1 MTKSHLRTRGSTLV
15 AAVIFIA
22 IISAATG
29 VAFMATTHLGR
40 NSQRTRQ
47 YEGAIA
53 VGDGHLEWAFAQWR
67 TLCRAQGNLALPG
80 NSFQFIT
87 TPTASWLP
95 QPTGYSVT
103 NFTVQAMDFLQPTLL
118 MTDQTKKPTP
128 AQGQSATNNSYYYL
142 ASADVS
148 VPTIGKKPVTVKV
161 RRVFEKRIE
170 SPWEYA
176 IFYNDPLE
184 IHPSPAFTVTGPV
197 HSNTDI
203 YASPDGGNALT
214 FNDRVSYAGTF
225 LQGYMDGDWQ
235 GRGLASNAGKA
246 PGDTFAANLPAA
258 NDVRKDFAGI
268 TPNQFST
275 TDANLNN
282 DSYRELIEA
291 PVAGVDPLT
300 DTSGNNPR
308 LYNAAS
314 VRVTVDG
321 TNTIVVKDG
330 TGKVMSGSSA
340 IPAEKL
346 FYNTVVGALSTNNSI
361 LDYRE
366 SATVR
371 LVTLDVSKLDKTKI
385 AGWNG
390 VVHISDTSAS
400 QTGGTPKRG
409 VRLKNGATLPA
420 GGLTVV
426 SDNPV
431 YIQGDYNTLGT
442 RQPAAVM
449 GDAIMILSNSWVDAN
464 SSADLITTILRNATD
479 TTINTAILGGI
490 VPTDPTVTGGKAYS
504 GGVENFPRFME
515 NWSGKTLT
523 YNGSMVQLF
532 KSQQAIGR
540 WGTSSQSYNPPVR
553 NWAYETL
560 FRTTPPPGTLFITTY
575 SKQRWYV
582 E

>member
-1 MTKSHLRTRGSTLV
+1 MTKSNLRSCGSTLV

-40 NSQRTRQ
+40 NAQRTRQ
-47 YEGAIA
+47 YESA
-53 VGDGHLEWAFAQWR
+53 VAVADGHLEWAYAQWR
-67 TLCRAQGNLALPG
+67 TISRGQGNIVMPG
-80 NSFQFIT
+80 ANFSSIT
-87 TPTASWLP
+87 APTASWLP
-95 QPTGYSVT
+95 QPTGYTVT
-103 NFTVQAMDFLQPTLL
+103 KYKIEAMDLLQANLI
-118 MTDQTKKPTP
+118 MADQTKTP
-128 AQGQSATNNSYYYL
+128 VAAQGQSSSNNAYFYL

-148 VPTIGKKPVTVKV
+148 VPTIGKKPVTVKL

-184 IHPSPAFTVTGPV
+184 IHPSPTFTVTGPV

-225 LQGYMDGDWQ
+225 VEGYMDGDWQ

-246 PGDTFAANLPAA
+246 PGNTYPANLPPA
-258 NDVRKDFAGI
+258 NEVRKDFFGI
-268 TPNQFST
+268 TPSQFNT
-275 TDANLNN
+275 TDTNQNN
-282 DSYRELIEA
+282 NSYRELIEM
-291 PVAGVDPLT
+291 PVSGTDPLT
-300 DTSGNNPR
+300 DSSGNNPR

-314 VRVTVDG
+314 VRVTVDA

-330 TGKVMSGSSA
+330 TGKVMSGSSS
-340 IPAEKL
+340 ITAEKN
-346 FYNTVVGALSTNNSI
+346 FYNTVVGALSTNVSI
-361 LDYRE
+361 QDYRE
-366 SATVR
+366 NSTVR
-371 LVTLDVSKLDKTKI
+371 LVTLDISKLDKTKI

-390 VVHISDTSAS
+390 VVYVSDTSAS

-409 VRLKNGATLPA
+409 VRLKNGTTLPS

-442 RQPAAVM
+442 RQPSAVM

-464 SSADLITTILRNATD
+464 SSADVNGGTRNASD

-490 VPTDPTVTGGKAYS
+490 VPTDPSISGNKSYS

-515 NWSGKTLT
+515 NWSGKTFT

-540 WGTSSQSYNPPVR
+540 WGTSTQSYNPPVR

-560 FRTTPPPGTLFITTY
+560 FRTSPPPGTLYVTTY
-575 SKQRWYV
+575 NKQRWYV

>member
-1 MTKSHLRTRGSTLV
+1 MTKSRLRRSGSTLV
-15 AAVIFIA
+15 AAVLFIA

-40 NSQRTRQ
+40 NAQRTRQ
-47 YEGAIA
+47 YEGAVA

-67 TLCRAQGNLALPG
+67 TLCRGQGNVALPG
-80 NSFQFIT
+80 DAFKNIT
-87 TPTASWLP
+87 APTAGWLP
-95 QPTGYSVT
+95 QPSGYTVT
-103 NFTVQAMDFLQPTLL
+103 KYKVQAMDLLQATLL
-118 MTDQTKKPTP
+118 MADQTKTPTA
-128 AQGQSATNNSYYYL
+128 AQGQSATNNSFFYL

-148 VPTIGKKPVTVKV
+148 VPTVSKTPVSVKV
-161 RRVFEKRIE
+161 RRVFEKRLE

-184 IHPSPAFTVTGPV
+184 IHPSPAFTVTGWV
-197 HSNTDI
+197 HSNSDI
-203 YASPDGGNALT
+203 YASPDAGNALT
-214 FNDRVSYAGTF
+214 FNDRVSYAGDVVT
-225 LQGYMDGDWQ
+225 GYMDGDWQ
-235 GRGLASNAGKA
+235 GRGLPSATGKA
-246 PGDTFAANLPAA
+246 PGNTFPANLPAA

-268 TPNQFST
+268 TPSQFST
-275 TDANLNN
+275 TDTNQNN
-282 DSYRELIEA
+282 NSYRELIEA

-308 LYNAAS
+308 LYNAAD
-314 VRVTVDG
+314 VHVAIDAL
-321 TNTIVVKDG
+321 NNIVVTNG
-330 TGKVMSGSSA
+330 AGKVMSGSSA
-340 IPAEKL
+340 IAAEKL
-346 FYNTVVGALSTNNSI
+346 FYNTVVGALSTNTSI
-361 LDYRE
+361 QDYRE
-366 SATVR
+366 NATVR

-390 VVHISDTSAS
+390 VVYISDTSAS

-431 YIQGDYNTLGT
+431 YIQGDYNTSAV
-442 RQPAAVM
+442 RQPASVM

-464 SSADLITTILRNATD
+464 SSADVNSGLRSATD

-490 VPTDPTVTGGKAYS
+490 VPTDPTVTGSKAYS

-540 WGTSSQSYNPPVR
+540 WGTSTQSYNPPVR

-560 FRTTPPPGTLFITTY
+560 FRTTPPPGTLYITTY
-575 SKQRWYV
+575 NKQRWYV

>member
-1 MTKSHLRTRGSTLV
+1 MIHLRLRPRGSTLV
-15 AAVIFIA
+15 AAVLFIA

-40 NSQRTRQ
+40 NGQRTRQ

-53 VGDGHLEWAFAQWR
+53 AGDGTLEWAFAQWR
-67 TLCRAQGNLALPG
+67 TISRGQGNVALPG
-80 NSFQFIT
+80 DSFKDIT
-87 TPTASWLP
+87 APTAAWLP
-95 QPTGYSVT
+95 QPAGYTVT
-103 NFTVQAMDFLQPTLL
+103 KYKIQAMDLLQPGLL
-118 MTDQTKKPTP
+118 MTDQTKKPT
-128 AQGQSATNNSYYYL
+128 AVQGQSATNNAFYYL
-142 ASADVS
+142 ATADVS
-148 VPTIGKKPVTVKV
+148 VPTASKTPVTVKL

-184 IHPSPAFTVTGPV
+184 IHPSPAFTVTGWV
-197 HSNTDI
+197 HSNSDI

-214 FNDRVSYAGTF
+214 FNDRVSFAGNYVN
-225 LQGYMDGDWQ
+225 GYMDGDWQ
-235 GRGLASNAGKA
+235 GRGLPSGDGKA
-246 PGDTFAANLPAA
+246 PSTFPANLPAA
-258 NDVRKDFAGI
+258 NEARKDFFGI
-268 TPNQFST
+268 TPNQFNT
-275 TDANLNN
+275 TDANQNN
-282 DSYRELIEA
+282 NSYRELIEPPA
-291 PVAGVDPLT
+291 AGVDPLT
-300 DTSGNNPR
+300 DSSGNNPR

-314 VRVTVDG
+314 VRVSVDA

-340 IPAEKL
+340 IAAEKL
-346 FYNTVVGALSTNNSI
+346 FYNTVVGALTTNSTI
-361 LDYRE
+361 QDYRE
-366 SATVR
+366 NATVR

-409 VRLKNGATLPA
+409 VRLKNGTSLPN

-431 YIQGDYNTLGT
+431 YIQGDYNTSAV
-442 RQPAAVM
+442 RQPASVM
-449 GDAIMILSNSWVDAN
+449 GDAIMILSNSWVDGN
-464 SSADLITTILRNATD
+464 SSADVNSGLRNATD
-479 TTINTAILGGI
+479 TTINSAILGGI

-515 NWSGKTLT
+515 NWSGKTLN

-532 KSQQAIGR
+532 KSQQAVGR

-575 SKQRWYV
+575 NKQRWYV